1 MNKKA
6 GAKPIYK
13 RLWVQVV
20 AGLFVIGAIGN
31 ILDPSDQSSD
41 SNFGEVSSAIQD
53 SQDMQEEVEAESSN
67 DSKSSEGSVETQKAE
82 STEKDA
88 SSKDALATDTE
99 VEPSV
104 VSTPR
109 TTTLLATLISSLS
122 VEKEVTDGYDRDLF
136 KHWTDS
142 DGDGCN
148 TRYEVLIEESLTPV
162 SVGSDCKLTGGTWV
176 SAFDMTETKDP
187 STFDVDHFVPLKEAW
202 DSGAW
207 AWDSSTR
214 QAFANDLDYE
224 MSLIAV
230 SASSNRSKSDRDPA
244 EWMPTNKDYW
254 CEYITAWVQVKTR
267 WSLSMD
273 LAEKSKIEEIS
284 EDCSGETLDFA
295 PKAST
300 VTAAPS
306 PTKTSTPSP
315 SPSPTQ
321 TPTPS
326 PSPTQTAASTPSPE
340 PSPTQTAS
348 GGCGPGQVD
357 LNTATIDEL
366 KLIKYIDVVR
376 APLVVDLRPFTSV
389 DQLINVKG
397 IGPTYLQRIK
407 DEGIACVN

>member
-1 MNKKA
+1 MRKSFWQLLVLA
-6 GAKPIYK
+6 T
-13 RLWVQVV
+13 
-20 AGLFVIGAIGN
+20 
-31 ILDPSDQSSD
+31 ILTGCANPSQE
-41 SNFGEVSSAIQD
+41 GQVSSSIQD
-53 SQDMQEEVEAESSN
+53 SQEMQSEV
-67 DSKSSEGSVETQKAE
+67 KAE
-82 STEKDA
+82 TSQ
-88 SSKDALATDTE
+88 ATSPQTNSDDGEPTSNEDGADTANSDGTVE
-99 VEPSV
+99 EEAVEPTK
-104 VSTPR
+104 VSTPS
-109 TTTLLATLISSLS
+109 TTTLLMTLVGNL
-122 VEKEVTDGYDRDLF
+122 EVKQEVGSGYDRDLF
-136 KHWTDS
+136 KHWSDV

-148 TRYEVLIEESLTPV
+148 ARYEVLIDESLTPV
-162 SVGSDCKLTGGTWV
+162 RVSSGCKLSGGTWV
-176 SAFDMTETKDP
+176 SAFDLKETNDP
-187 STFDVDHFVPLKEAW
+187 STFDVDHLVPLKEAW

-207 AWDSSTR
+207 AWDASTR
-214 QAFANDLDYE
+214 QAFANDLDYD

-244 EWMPTNKDYW
+244 DWMPPNKDYW

-267 WSLSMD
+267 WSLSVD
-273 LAEKSKIEEIS
+273 SAEKSKIEEVA

-315 SPSPTQ
+315 SPTKTS
-321 TPTPS
+321 TPSPS
-326 PSPTQTAASTPSPE
+326 PSPTQTATSTPSPE

-357 LNTATIDEL
+357 LNTASIDEL
-366 KLIKYIDVVR
+366 RLIKYIDVVR

>member
-1 MNKKA
+1 M
-6 GAKPIYK
+6 K
-13 RLWVQVV
+13 RL
-20 AGLFVIGAIGN
+20 FAIAVSSLL
-31 ILDPSDQSSD
+31 ILTGCTSEPE
-41 SNFGEVSSAIQD
+41 FGEVSSAIQD
-53 SQDMQEEVEAESSN
+53 SQEMQAEAKDDSNQENSSQAESG
-67 DSKSSEGSVETQKAE
+67 DIE
-82 STEKDA
+82 STTDEGGSDEDA
-88 SSKDALATDTE
+88 QSEQASNKT
-99 VEPSV
+99 VEPTK
-104 VSTPR
+104 VSAPK
-109 TTTLLATLISSLS
+109 TTTLLMTLVGSLE
-122 VEKEVTDGYDRDLF
+122 VEVEVGDGYDRDLF
-136 KHWTDS
+136 RHWSDA

-162 SVGSDCKLTGGTWV
+162 TVASGCKLSGGTWV
-176 SAFDMTETKDP
+176 SAFDLKETIDP
-187 STFDVDHFVPLKEAW
+187 STFDVDHLVPLKEAW

-207 AWDSSTR
+207 AWDAATR
-214 QAFANDLDYE
+214 QAFANDLDYG

-244 EWMPTNKDYW
+244 DWMPPNNGYW

-267 WSLSMD
+267 WSLSVD
-273 LAEKSKIEEIS
+273 LAEKSKIEEVAK
-284 EDCSGETLDFA
+284 DCSGETLEFA
-295 PKAST
+295 PRATT

-315 SPSPTQ
+315 SPTQ
-321 TPTPS
+321 TSTPS

-366 KLIKYIDVVR
+366 RLIKYIDVVR

-407 DEGIACVN
+407 DEGIACVD

>member
-1 MNKKA
+1 M
-6 GAKPIYK
+6 K
-13 RLWVQVV
+13 RAV
-20 AGLFVIGAIGN
+20 ALF
-31 ILDPSDQSSD
+31 LFSS
-41 SNFGEVSSAIQD
+41 FALTGCAAPVETPGVPSAIQESQEMQADAKAGSTQENSRQAESEAMD
-53 SQDMQEEVEAESSN
+53 STTDEGGSDGGAQADAPSNQSVEPTKVSAPKTTTSLMTLVGNLELEAE
-67 DSKSSEGSVETQKAE
+67 
-82 STEKDA
+82 
-88 SSKDALATDTE
+88 
-99 VEPSV
+99 V
-104 VSTPR
+104 V
-109 TTTLLATLISSLS
+109 
-122 VEKEVTDGYDRDLF
+122 DGYDRDLF
-136 KHWTDS
+136 KHWSDA

-148 TRYEVLIEESLTPV
+148 ARYEVLIEESLTPV
-162 SVGSDCKLTGGTWV
+162 KVSSGCNLSGGTWV
-176 SAFDMTETKDP
+176 SAFDLKETNDP

-207 AWDSSTR
+207 AWDASTR
-214 QAFANDLDYE
+214 QAFANDLDYD

-244 EWMPTNKDYW
+244 DWMPPNKDYW

-267 WSLSMD
+267 WSLSVD
-273 LAEKSKIEEIS
+273 SAEKSKIEEVA

-315 SPSPTQ
+315 SPTETSS
-321 TPTPS
+321 PS
-326 PSPTQTAASTPSPE
+326 PSPTATSTPSPD

-357 LNTATIDEL
+357 LNTASIDEL

-376 APLVVDLRPFTSV
+376 APLVVELRPFTSV

>member
-1 MNKKA
+1 MKKLLA
-6 GAKPIYK
+6 IAVSSVLILTGCASEPEFGGA
-13 RLWVQVV
+13 
-20 AGLFVIGAIGN
+20 
-31 ILDPSDQSSD
+31 
-41 SNFGEVSSAIQD
+41 SSAIQD
-53 SQDMQEEVEAESSN
+53 SQEMQAEVRADSNQDNSSQARSEDI
-67 DSKSSEGSVETQKAE
+67 DSPTDEGGSDEDAPSEQ
-82 STEKDA
+82 A
-88 SSKDALATDTE
+88 SNQT
-99 VEPSV
+99 VEPTK
-104 VSTPR
+104 VSAPK
-109 TTTLLATLISSLS
+109 TTTLLTTLVGNLE
-122 VEKEVTDGYDRDLF
+122 VEPEVGDGYDRDLF
-136 KHWTDS
+136 KHWSDA

-148 TRYEVLIEESLTPV
+148 ARYEVLIEESLTPV
-162 SVGSDCKLTGGTWV
+162 AIASGCKLSGGTWV
-176 SAFDMTETKDP
+176 SAFDLKETSDP

-207 AWDSSTR
+207 AWDAATR

-230 SASSNRSKSDRDPA
+230 SASSNRSKSDKDPA
-244 EWMPTNKDYW
+244 DWMPPNNDYW

-267 WSLSMD
+267 WSLSVD
-273 LAEKSKIEEIS
+273 LVEKSKIEEVA
-284 EDCSGETLDFA
+284 EKCTGETLEFA
-295 PKAST
+295 PKATT

-315 SPSPTQ
+315 SPSKTS
-321 TPTPS
+321 TPS
-326 PSPTQTAASTPSPE
+326 PSPTQTATSAPSPE
-340 PSPTQTAS
+340 PSETQAAS
-348 GGCGPGQVD
+348 GACGPGQVD